1 MVLNFKYA
9 LYKKRQ
15 QLVHQMTSK
24 QIQVIAIFDTLNWSH
39 WLVEFYA
46 EASQSVECVSDYYL
60 T

>member
-1 MVLNFKYA
+1 MVFNFKYA

-15 QLVHQMTSK
+15 QLVYQMTSK
-24 QIQVIAIFDTLNWSH
+24 QIQVIATFATLNWSH

-46 EASQSVECVSDYYL
+46 VARQSVGCVSGYYL